1 MNVQFVAEIA
11 SNHNRDLE
19 RCFQFIDTAAGI
31 GCSAIKFQL
40 FQVSKLFAPEVL
52 ARSAKHRARKDWELP
67 SDFLPAIASRFE
79 SRGIQFG
86 CTPF

>member
-31 GCSAIKFQL
+31 GCSAIKF
-40 FQVSKLFAPEVL
+40 
-52 ARSAKHRARKDWELP
+52 
-67 SDFLPAIASRFE
+67 
-79 SRGIQFG
+79 
-86 CTPF
+86 